1 MKHFLARLLAA
12 AVLGA
17 GLASPALAQGSG
29 TPLRIIVPY
38 AAGGSTDVI
47 ARSIGQKAGEILGQP
62 VVVDNRPGG
71 GTVIG
76 TQALKGAPADGN
88 TIMLATPDFVVN
100 AFIHPKLPYD
110 PLKDFTPISVV
121 AQNPL
126 VMTAATS
133 LQARSVADV
142 IRMAKAQPGSINFA
156 SAGVASTAH
165 LSGELLQLLGGVK
178 MNHVPYKG
186 MGPAMVDLLAGRT
199 QLTFVSWITIQQ
211 QVQEGKLV
219 PLAVT
224 GAKRLPGLP
233 NLPTIAETVPG
244 FELMVWFGFL
254 APGGTPSETVN
265 KLQQAIA
272 QALRAPE
279 VRQQLASLAEIGAGS
294 PREFSD
300 LLVAE
305 HAKWGRVVKAAN
317 IKAE

>member
-1 MKHFLARLLAA
+1 MTPRIPHLL
-12 AVLGA
+12 A
-17 GLASPALAQGSG
+17 GLALAAVAAASWAQGAA
-29 TPLRIIVPY
+29 PLRIIVPY

-47 ARSIGQKAGEILGQP
+47 ARAIGQKVGEILGQP
-62 VVVDNRPGG
+62 AVVDNRPGG

-76 TQALKGAPADGN
+76 TLALKGAPADGN

-100 AFIHPKLPYD
+100 AFIQPKLPYD
-110 PLKDFTPISVV
+110 PLKDFAPIAVV

-133 LQARSVADV
+133 LGARTVPEV
-142 IRMAKAQPGSINFA
+142 LQIAKAKPGTVNYA

-165 LSGELLQLLGGVK
+165 LSGELLQLMGGAK
-178 MNHVPYKG
+178 LNHIPYKG
-186 MGPAMVDLLAGRT
+186 MGPAMVDMLAGRT

-219 PLAVT
+219 PIAVT
-224 GAKRLPGLP
+224 SAKRLPSLP
-233 NLPTIAETVPG
+233 NIPAIAESVPG

-254 APGGTPSETVN
+254 APGGTPPETVT
-265 KLQQAIA
+265 KLQNAIT
-272 QALRAPE
+272 QALKAPE
-279 VRQQLASLAEIGAGS
+279 VRQQLASLAEVGAS
-294 PREFSD
+294 TPREFSE
-300 LLVAE
+300 LLLTE